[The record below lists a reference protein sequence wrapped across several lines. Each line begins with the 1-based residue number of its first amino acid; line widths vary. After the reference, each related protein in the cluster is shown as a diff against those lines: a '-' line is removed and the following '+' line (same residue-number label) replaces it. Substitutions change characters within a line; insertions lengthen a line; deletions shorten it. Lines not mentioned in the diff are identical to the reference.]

1 MERLDIISL
10 AILLLIVVMGLG
22 VVLVL
27 GWLPGNVAQKRHS
40 PWAEAIN
47 VAGWI
52 GLLFPPIWMGALICA
67 FIRPRTGEGAS
78 IALTE
83 NETRDLA
90 AAVAAVARRMG
101 ELESGMKSLAQD
113 AGGPR

>member
-1 MERLDIISL
+1 MDRLDVISL
-10 AILLLIVVMGLG
+10 AILFLIILMGVG
-22 VVLVL
+22 IVLVL
-27 GWLPGNVAQKRHS
+27 GWLPGSVSQKRHS

-47 VAGWI
+47 VAGWL

-83 NETRDLA
+83 SETRELA
-90 AAVAAVARRMG
+90 ESVAAVARRMA
-101 ELESGMKSLAQD
+101 ELENGMRVLGRD
-113 AGGPR
+113 TGGPR